1 MADDGS
7 ILFPSITICKGAN
20 QLENLRF
27 NMFSPLEKVE
37 ILEK

>member
-7 ILFPSITICKGAN
+7 ILFPSVTVCKGAIK
-20 QLENLRF
+20 ENLRF